1 MCGSFILKS
10 VFMNGPCLNGQEPQD
25 AVALATTAR
34 QGPEGTDTTTGAAV
48 VIV

>member
-1 MCGSFILKS
+1 MGHASTGKS
-10 VFMNGPCLNGQEPQD
+10 RRT
-25 AVALATTAR
+25 VALATTAR